1 MSSISAVGSNP
12 AIYQV
17 PSEATQVKQAMKQ
30 AATPAP
36 VAAAKA
42 GHDPD
47 HDGDTDGPGLDVNG

>member
-12 AIYQV
+12 AIYKPV
-17 PSEATQVKQAMKQ
+17 PTPATQVKQA
-30 AATPAP
+30 ATKAP
-36 VAAAKA
+36 VAAAQA